1 MPGKKVPFVT
11 FRTRV
16 RDESIEGPNPFRW
29 DDKTSDDYFKGKKVV
44 LFSLPGAFTP
54 TCSTYQLPDFE
65 KLFDDF
71 KAEGVDEIYC
81 ISVNDAFVMN
91 AWAKAQGVDKVK
103 VIPDGSGEF
112 TRKMGMLVAKDNL
125 GFGMRSWR
133 YGAVVT
139 DGIVEQWFEE
149 EGFSDNCETDPYG
162 VSSPQNILENLKA
175 SKAKAA

>member
-1 MPGKKVPFVT
+1 M
-11 FRTRV
+11 
-16 RDESIEGPNPFRW
+16 
-29 DDKTSDDYFKGKKVV
+29 
-44 LFSLPGAFTP
+44 
-54 TCSTYQLPDFE
+54 
-65 KLFDDF
+65 
-71 KAEGVDEIYC
+71 
-81 ISVNDAFVMN
+81 NDAFVMN

-162 VSSPQNILENLKA
+162 ASSPQNILENLKA